1 MQKFMKSSEIIK
13 RTFSIK
19 KSGCYLIPFDLHM
32 FKYSPAFNSF
42 KILNEN
48 GKSVKFKI
56 LLKKVPGK
64 NYKRVI
70 LKLYDRYK
78 TATLIYSHI
87 VKKEEEILFLDQFN
101 LPKSLVQINF
111 NKKELPIK
119 SISISTG
126 NKISKLNKI
135 LTPHFEIRNYRLFIF
150 CNNLRGKFLKIKIK
164 FNEIPSPPIYCKI
177 YYPLTYIFVP
187 QIAKGNYLLEYGK
200 GIKEKP
206 SIISL
211 EKIPDCKVISIQHN
225 FHHKYSKSVRQVLF
239 MLILLGGLI
248 FIKLTL
254 DILKNSNRERKK

>member
-187 QIAKGNYLLEYGK
+187 QIAKGNYLLEYGN
-200 GIKEKP
+200 GINGIHP
-206 SIISL
+206 ILLL
-211 EKIPDCKVISIQHN
+211 EKLPNCKITLINYYFYQKDLRKI
-225 FHHKYSKSVRQVLF
+225 FLI
-239 MLILLGGLI
+239 LILLGFLI
-248 FIKLTL
+248 LIKLTL
-254 DILKNSNRERKK
+254 DILKNPNRVAKK